1 VRVCAQ
7 PWQDWGPDRR
17 KVTIRIDDEQEQS
30 PRPGNVRT
38 GKKHKKKK
46 GQKEAPPCQC
56 CCRAPLATLVV
67 FVVMLVIILAVVARS
82 YALYAKE
89 LAAAG
94 NSANGGRVGA
104 LLQEVGDSG
113 GNSGEYASS
122 GEQTVLFI
130 EPFSIH
136 ECDPFTK
143 TGSGQT
149 QGGKALK
156 NRPLS
161 QVAGTCAKRRRSLP
175 ARVTARL

>member
-1 VRVCAQ
+1 VCAQ

-17 KVTIRIDDEQEQS
+17 EVTIRIDDEQEQS

-122 GEQTVLFI
+122 GEQTVLSCSLSHFQYMNAI
-130 EPFSIH
+130 LLPRQARDKHREGKHS
-136 ECDPFTK
+136 K
-143 TGSGQT
+143 TDRFLRWR
-149 QGGKALK
+149 AL
-156 NRPLS
+156 
-161 QVAGTCAKRRRSLP
+161 VRSDAAVYLH
-175 ARVTARL
+175 V